1 MNDLELE
8 SRLQREM
15 QRVACGTR
23 GPAPRAAQARY
34 RTAPPPMAVISK
46 LAVGMAAVSIALSVS
61 VVAAAAVGGSSPNQV
76 AQAVKHAVQ
85 KCQNDQAQ
93 PDVGRGVT
101 ECVSGLVPTSLPL
114 LPKLSVPTP
123 SGGTPTATDQR
134 RGTAANSGRTGPAR
148 TAQASSQPG
157 TAGSAAQ
164 GATPSVIGTGIPGNT
179 PLATPSSGGP
189 APAGAVGPSPSAV
202 PVSTPVPSSTPLPPT
217 PTPSPTGT
225 IGSGTSGLEPGPSPT
240 PLPTPAP
247 TAVPIPTP

>member
-34 RTAPPPMAVISK
+34 RTAPPPMAVVSK
-46 LAVGMAAVSIALSVS
+46 LAVGMAAASIALSVS

-93 PDVGRGVT
+93 PDVGRGVS

-114 LPKLSVPTP
+114 PKLSVPTP
-123 SGGTPTATDQR
+123 GGGSPTATGQR
-134 RGTAANSGRTGPAR
+134 RGTAANSGRSGPAR

-217 PTPSPTGT
+217 PTPSPTGST
-225 IGSGTSGLEPGPSPT
+225 GSGTSILGPPPT
-240 PLPTPAP
+240 PTPPPAPAP
-247 TAVPIPTP
+247 TTVPTP

>member
-8 SRLQREM
+8 TRLQREM
-15 QRVACGTR
+15 QRVVGGTR

-34 RTAPPPMAVISK
+34 RTAPPPMAVVSK
-46 LAVGMAAVSIALSVS
+46 LAVGVAAASIALSVS

-114 LPKLSVPTP
+114 PKMSVPTP
-123 SGGTPTATDQR
+123 GGGNPTATGQTH
-134 RGTAANSGRTGPAR
+134 GTTANSGRSGPAR

-157 TAGSAAQ
+157 TAAGGAAQ

-189 APAGAVGPSPSAV
+189 APAGAVGPSPSAT
-202 PVSTPVPSSTPLPPT
+202 PVSTPTPSPTPLPPT
-217 PTPSPTGT
+217 PTPSPTGST
-225 IGSGTSGLEPGPSPT
+225 GSGTSILGPGPSPT
-240 PLPTPAP
+240 PPPTPAP
-247 TAVPIPTP
+247 TAVPTP

>member
-23 GPAPRAAQARY
+23 GPAPRAAHARY
-34 RTAPPPMAVISK
+34 RTAPPPMAVVSK
-46 LAVGMAAVSIALSVS
+46 LAVGMAAASIALSVS
-61 VVAAAAVGGSSPNQV
+61 VVAAAAVGGSNPNQV

-101 ECVSGLVPTSLPL
+101 ECVSGLVPSSLPRPKVS
-114 LPKLSVPTP
+114 LPNV
-123 SGGTPTATDQR
+123 GGANPGAAGQKH
-134 RGTAANSGRTGPAR
+134 GTTANSGRSGPAR
-148 TAQASSQPG
+148 TAQASGQPG
-157 TAGSAAQ
+157 TPASSASQ

-202 PVSTPVPSSTPLPPT
+202 PVSTPTPSSTPLPPT

-225 IGSGTSGLEPGPSPT
+225 IGSGTSGLEPGASPT

-247 TAVPIPTP
+247 TAVPTP

>member
-34 RTAPPPMAVISK
+34 RTAPPPMAVISQ
-46 LAVGMAAVSIALSVS
+46 LAVGIAAVSIALSVS

-123 SGGTPTATDQR
+123 TAH
-134 RGTAANSGRTGPAR
+134 
-148 TAQASSQPG
+148 ASSQPG